1 MIEKRFLPLLQEA
14 RGKNA
19 VLLTTM
25 AGDVH
30 ALARAVEKLYEG
42 MDDSLKFQPE
52 KEGAADIAK
61 TEVTA
66 SRKPEDRAQVFK
78 DLRGISCPMNFV
90 KTKLELAK
98 LESGQLLRV
107 FLDDGE
113 PIDNVPRS
121 VAEEGHKIAE
131 LAKVGDYWSVLIEK
145 R

>member
-19 VLLTTM
+19 ALLTTM

-30 ALARAVEKLYEG
+30 ALARAVEQLYEG
-42 MDDSLKFQPE
+42 MNDSLKFQQE

-61 TEVTA
+61 TDVTA

-98 LESGQLLRV
+98 LESG
-107 FLDDGE
+107 
-113 PIDNVPRS
+113 
-121 VAEEGHKIAE
+121 
-131 LAKVGDYWSVLIEK
+131 
-145 R
+145 